1 MKQIYTLES
10 NAELCEGGGRKKRG
24 GVGERAEEGER
35 IEEEQR
41 MTGGEKRRK
50 IGWVE
55 GV

>member
-1 MKQIYTLES
+1 MLNYVKG
-10 NAELCEGGGRKKRG
+10 EGEQRGG

-35 IEEEQR
+35 IEEERR

>member
-1 MKQIYTLES
+1 MLNYEKG
-10 NAELCEGGGRKKRG
+10 EGEKRG

-41 MTGGEKRRK
+41 MKGGEKRRK
-50 IGWVE
+50 IRWVE